1 MNSVFVG
8 LLSSVQ
14 QSSMC
19 VTVYVCD
26 RESECVSVC
35 VCVCVK
41 QIIYTTQGLAWEAYA
56 TSNNIFIILYKDYL
70 RARG

>member
-8 LLSSVQ
+8 LLSLVQ
-14 QSSMC
+14 QSSVC

-26 RESECVSVC
+26 REFVCVS

-41 QIIYTTQGLAWEAYA
+41 QIIYTTPSMRRLCH
-56 TSNNIFIILYKDYL
+56 I
-70 RARG
+70 

>member
-14 QSSMC
+14 QSSVC

-41 QIIYTTQGLAWEAYA
+41 QIIYTTPIGQEI
-56 TSNNIFIILYKDYL
+56 SVPKVNFNIP
-70 RARG
+70 AC